1 MKDSFVI
8 LRKISINDF
17 KDSINNQIINGVVF
31 FSMKIAIHGRKF
43 NIESAA
49 AIQQLFDE
57 LMFNQI
63 EIQLSE
69 TFKRILL
76 QSGIQLKKDCIY
88 TQPDEI
94 FDADFAFSLGG
105 DGTFLETLAH
115 VGKREIPILGFN
127 FGRLGFLAA
136 VSQEKIKQTI
146 AQLVNQSYSIDE
158 QTMIFAESSTPL
170 FELGTNFALNEIAIS
185 KTDTSSMI
193 VIHAYINGEF
203 LNTYWADG
211 LMVATAT
218 GSTGYSL
225 SCGGPLVMPHSANFI
240 ITPICPHNLFVRPMI
255 VSDDSIISFKVE
267 SRSNNFLLS
276 MDSRAKIIGTEED
289 TLITVKKA
297 EFKAKMVKIVGD
309 DFLETL
315 RQKLKWGIDAR
326 N

>member
-1 MKDSFVI
+1 MPQ
-8 LRKISINDF
+8 INVNTSSPLGAGGWF
-17 KDSINNQIINGVVF
+17 P
-31 FSMKIAIHGRKF
+31 MKIAIHGRKF
-43 NIESAA
+43 SVESVPY
-49 AIQQLFDE
+49 IQQVFDE
-57 LMFNQI
+57 LKQHKV
-63 EIQLSE
+63 EVQVSE
-69 TFKRILL
+69 AFKRILL
-76 QSGIQLKKDCIY
+76 QSGIRLDTKAIY
-88 TQPDEI
+88 STPDEI

-136 VSQEKIKQTI
+136 ISPEKIQRTVY
-146 AQLVNQSYSIDE
+146 QLINGYYAVDE
-158 QTMIFAESSTPL
+158 RTMISAVSETEL
-170 FELGTNFALNEIAIS
+170 FEEGTNFALNEIAIS

-193 VIHAYINGEF
+193 VVHAYINGEF

-255 VSDDSIISFKVE
+255 VSDDSVISFKVE
-267 SRSNNFLLS
+267 SRSNNFLVS
-276 MDSRAKIIGTEED
+276 MDSRAKIIGSDEE
-289 TLITVKKA
+289 TTITVRK
-297 EFKAKMVKIVGD
+297 EDFKAKMVRMEGD
-309 DFLETL
+309 DFLSTL
-315 RQKLKWGIDAR
+315 RGKLKWGIDAR

>member
-1 MKDSFVI
+1 
-8 LRKISINDF
+8 
-17 KDSINNQIINGVVF
+17 
-31 FSMKIAIHGRKF
+31 MKIAIHGRKF
-43 NIESAA
+43 SVESVPY
-49 AIQQLFDE
+49 IQQVFDE
-57 LMFNQI
+57 LKQHKV
-63 EIQLSE
+63 EIQVSE
-69 TFKRILL
+69 SFKRVLL
-76 QSGIQLKKDCIY
+76 QSGIRLDSKAIY
-88 TQPDEI
+88 TTPDEI

-136 VSQEKIKQTI
+136 ISPEKIQRTI
-146 AQLVNQSYSIDE
+146 YQLINGYYSVDE
-158 QTMIFAESSTPL
+158 RTMISATSETEL
-170 FELGTNFALNEIAIS
+170 FEEGTNFALNEIAIS

-193 VIHAYINGEF
+193 VVHAYINGEF

-255 VSDDSIISFKVE
+255 VSDDSVISFKVE
-267 SRSNNFLLS
+267 SRSNNFLVS
-276 MDSRAKIIGTEED
+276 MDSRAKIIGSDEE
-289 TLITVKKA
+289 TTITVKK
-297 EFKAKMVKIVGD
+297 ENFKAKMVRMEGD
-309 DFLETL
+309 DFLSTL
-315 RQKLKWGIDAR
+315 RGKLKWGIDAR

>member
-1 MKDSFVI
+1 
-8 LRKISINDF
+8 
-17 KDSINNQIINGVVF
+17 
-31 FSMKIAIHGRKF
+31 MKIAIHGRKF
-43 NIESAA
+43 NVESVPY
-49 AIQQLFDE
+49 IQQVFDD
-57 LMFNQI
+57 LNQHKI
-63 EIQLSE
+63 EIQLSDP
-69 TFKRILL
+69 FKRILL
-76 QSGIQLKKDCIY
+76 QSGIRLEIKNVY
-88 TQPDEI
+88 VTPNEI

-136 VSQEKIKQTI
+136 VSTEKIARTI
-146 AQLVNQSYSIDE
+146 YQLVNNQFSIDE
-158 QTMIFAESSTPL
+158 RTMISASSETEL
-170 FELGTNFALNEIAIS
+170 FEEGTNFALNEVAIS

-193 VIHAYINGEF
+193 VVHAYINGEF

-211 LMVATAT
+211 LMVATST

-267 SRSNNFLLS
+267 SRSNNFLVS
-276 MDSRAKIIGTEED
+276 MDSRAKIIGDDEEA
-289 TLITVKKA
+289 TITVKKA
-297 EFKAKMVKIVGD
+297 DFKAKMVRMEGD
-309 DFLETL
+309 DFLSTL
-315 RQKLKWGIDAR
+315 RGKLKWGVDAR

>member
-1 MKDSFVI
+1 
-8 LRKISINDF
+8 
-17 KDSINNQIINGVVF
+17 
-31 FSMKIAIHGRKF
+31 MKIAIHGRKF
-43 NIESAA
+43 SVESVPY
-49 AIQQLFDE
+49 IQQVFDE
-57 LMFNQI
+57 LKQHKV
-63 EIQLSE
+63 EVQVSE
-69 TFKRILL
+69 AFKRILL
-76 QSGIQLKKDCIY
+76 QSGIRLDTKAVY
-88 TQPDEI
+88 TTPEEI

-136 VSQEKIKQTI
+136 ISPEKIQRTVY
-146 AQLVNQSYSIDE
+146 QLINGYYTVDE
-158 QTMIFAESSTPL
+158 RTMISAASETEL
-170 FELGTNFALNEIAIS
+170 FEEGTNFALNEIAIS

-193 VIHAYINGEF
+193 VVHAYINGEF

-255 VSDDSIISFKVE
+255 VSDDSVISFKVE
-267 SRSNNFLLS
+267 SRSNNFLVS
-276 MDSRAKIIGTEED
+276 MDSRAKIVGSDEE
-289 TLITVKKA
+289 TTITVKK
-297 EFKAKMVKIVGD
+297 EDFKAKMVRMEGD
-309 DFLETL
+309 DFLSTL
-315 RQKLKWGIDAR
+315 RGKLKWGIDAR

>member
-1 MKDSFVI
+1 MPHTNVNTSLPLGAGGCFP
-8 LRKISINDF
+8 
-17 KDSINNQIINGVVF
+17 
-31 FSMKIAIHGRKF
+31 MKIAIHGRKF
-43 NIESAA
+43 SVESVPY
-49 AIQQLFDE
+49 IQQVFDE
-57 LMFNQI
+57 LKQHKV
-63 EIQLSE
+63 EIQVSE
-69 TFKRILL
+69 AFKRILL
-76 QSGIQLKKDCIY
+76 QSGIRLDSKEVY
-88 TQPDEI
+88 TTPDEI

-136 VSQEKIKQTI
+136 ISPEKIQRTI
-146 AQLVNQSYSIDE
+146 YQLINGYYTVDE
-158 QTMIFAESSTPL
+158 RTMISASSQTEL
-170 FELGTNFALNEIAIS
+170 FEEGTNFALNEIAIS

-193 VIHAYINGEF
+193 VVHAYINGEF

-255 VSDDSIISFKVE
+255 VSDDSVISFKVE
-267 SRSNNFLLS
+267 SRSNNFLVS
-276 MDSRAKIIGTEED
+276 MDSRAKIIGSDEE
-289 TLITVKKA
+289 TTITVKK
-297 EFKAKMVKIVGD
+297 ENFKAKMVRMEGD
-309 DFLETL
+309 DFLSTL
-315 RQKLKWGIDAR
+315 RGKLKWGIDAR

>member
-1 MKDSFVI
+1 
-8 LRKISINDF
+8 
-17 KDSINNQIINGVVF
+17 
-31 FSMKIAIHGRKF
+31 MKIAIHGRKF
-43 NIESAA
+43 SVESVPY
-49 AIQQLFDE
+49 IQQVFDE
-57 LMFNQI
+57 LKQHKV
-63 EIQLSE
+63 EIQVSE
-69 TFKRILL
+69 AFKRILL
-76 QSGIQLKKDCIY
+76 QSGIRLDSKAVY
-88 TQPDEI
+88 TTPDEI

-136 VSQEKIKQTI
+136 ISPEKIQRTVY
-146 AQLVNQSYSIDE
+146 QLINGYYSVDE
-158 QTMIFAESSTPL
+158 RTMISASSQTEL
-170 FELGTNFALNEIAIS
+170 FEAGTNFALNEIAIS

-193 VIHAYINGEF
+193 VVHAYINGEF

-255 VSDDSIISFKVE
+255 VSDDSVISFKVE
-267 SRSNNFLLS
+267 SRSNNFLVS
-276 MDSRAKIIGTEED
+276 MDSRAKIIGSDEEA
-289 TLITVKKA
+289 TITVKK
-297 EFKAKMVKIVGD
+297 EDFKAKMVRMEGD
-309 DFLETL
+309 DFLSTL
-315 RQKLKWGIDAR
+315 RGKLKWGIDAR